1 MIKLLDKLWFTTI
14 ILVVIGVITEI
25 VQLGYNTPTDGILL
39 SLLFGTCGSFV
50 LQVVNTIVQGDG
62 AKFKVFNLCVGI
74 IGCVAGASLMLLFK

>member
-25 VQLGYNTPTDGILL
+25 VQIGYNTPIDGILL
-39 SLLFGTCGSFV
+39 SLLFGTCGSFI
-50 LQVVNTIVQGDG
+50 LQVINTIVQGDG
-62 AKFKVFNLCVGI
+62 AKFKVINLCIGI